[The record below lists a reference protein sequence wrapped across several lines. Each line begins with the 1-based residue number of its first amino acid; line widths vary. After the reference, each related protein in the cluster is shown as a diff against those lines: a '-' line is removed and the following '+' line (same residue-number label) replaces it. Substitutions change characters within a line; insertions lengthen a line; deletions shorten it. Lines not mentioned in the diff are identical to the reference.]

1 VKTPHR
7 KFQRNRESGQTMV
20 EFALILPTL
29 AILLFGIIQFGIAFN
44 NYLAVTDAVRA
55 GARQAAVARHL
66 PAGDREA
73 SVRSRVLAMADNLD
87 TSKLSVSVSVSP
99 GWEHGADVTVTATYP
114 YDINL
119 LGKVVASGDLESSTT
134 ERVE

>member
-1 VKTPHR
+1 VKKPQR

-55 GARQAAVARHL
+55 GARVAAVSRNL
-66 PAGDREA
+66 PPGERE
-73 SVRSRVLAMADNLD
+73 STVRSKVLAAAENLD
-87 TSKLSVSVSVSP
+87 TSQLTVSVSSATWQR
-99 GWEHGADVTVTATYP
+99 GSDVTVTASYP
-114 YDINL
+114 WNINL
-119 LGKVVASGDLESSTT
+119 LGKVVASGDLTSTTT